1 MRIFLYELKKLFT
14 WKIVLLLFIVACL
27 FYQLFISF
35 YFDHFP
41 NGRPNGDSH
50 LVLIEMREGYGR
62 FFDEEEF
69 AHFQEKYEERVAEAD
84 QFLQAR
90 PEYVEAGMGT
100 YADFRTRS
108 GEGEYELSSR
118 LLFDEGV
125 DLFWELQAREYIIE
139 RYSWIGLDSNFY
151 NEAQQAREQQL
162 IDSGQF
168 TAIFSEDIFSN
179 YNTLIVYVTVLILLS
194 LMMLLTPV
202 YLRDRRTRLIELQYT
217 FKKGRP
223 LLLTKLFAS
232 LTASFFL
239 ITVYLTIFFWL
250 YRGNNTG
257 MFFDVPINSFFNS
270 WMISWFDLTFGEYIA
285 LTIVAVYLLGF
296 LFTLL
301 IFFISSVVP
310 NYISAVG
317 VQVPLAF
324 VSFTIGLDYLLEH
337 LTTFWLP
344 IYMQPLLYG
353 CLITGAII
361 LIVVRWRRERQADVL
376 Y

>member
-1 MRIFLYELKKLFT
+1 MRIFLHELKKLFT
-14 WKIVLLLFIVACL
+14 WKIMLLLFIVASL

-50 LVLIEMREGYGR
+50 LVLIEMREDYGR

-69 AHFQEKYEERVAEAD
+69 VHFQEKYEERVAEAD

-100 YADFRTRS
+100 YADFRNRS

-125 DLFWELQAREYIIE
+125 DLFWELQAREYMIE
-139 RYSWIGLDSNFY
+139 RYSRIGTLSNDY
-151 NEAQQAREQQL
+151 NEAHQAREQQL
-162 IDSGQF
+162 IDSGQI
-168 TAIFSEDIFSN
+168 TAIFSGEIFSN
-179 YNTLIVYVTVLILLS
+179 YNSLITYTAVLILLS
-194 LMMLLTPV
+194 LMVLLTPV
-202 YLRDRRTRLIELQYT
+202 YLRDRRTRLVELQYT

-223 LLLTKLFAS
+223 LLITKLFAS
-232 LTASFFL
+232 LTASFLL
-239 ITVYLTIFFWL
+239 ITVYLAALFLL
-250 YRGNNTG
+250 YRGNNTA
-257 MFFDVPINSFFNS
+257 MFLDAPINSFFNYE
-270 WMISWFDLTFGEYIA
+270 MISWFDLTFSDYIA
-285 LTIVAVYLLGF
+285 LTVGAVYLLGF

-324 VSFTIGLDYLLEH
+324 VSFSIGLDYLLEH

-344 IYMQPLLYG
+344 VYMQPLLYG

>member
-14 WKIVLLLFIVACL
+14 WKIMLLLFIVASL

-50 LVLIEMREGYGR
+50 LVLIEMREDYGR

-69 AHFQEKYEERVAEAD
+69 VHFQEKYEERVTEAD

-100 YADFRTRS
+100 YADFRNRS
-108 GEGEYELSSR
+108 VEGEYELSSR

-125 DLFWELQAREYIIE
+125 DLFWELQAREYMIE
-139 RYSWIGLDSNFY
+139 RYSRIGTLSNDY
-151 NEAQQAREQQL
+151 NEAQQSREQQL
-162 IDSGQF
+162 IDSGQI
-168 TAIFSEDIFSN
+168 TAIFSGEIFSN
-179 YNTLIVYVTVLILLS
+179 YNSLITYTTVLILLS
-194 LMMLLTPV
+194 LMVLLTPV
-202 YLRDRRTRLIELQYT
+202 YLRDRRTRLVELQYT

-223 LLLTKLFAS
+223 LLITKLFAS
-232 LTASFFL
+232 LTASFLL
-239 ITVYLTIFFWL
+239 ITVYLAALFLL
-250 YRGNNTG
+250 YRGNNTA
-257 MFFDVPINSFFNS
+257 MFLDAPINSFFNYE
-270 WMISWFDLTFGEYIA
+270 MISWFDLTFSDYIA
-285 LTIVAVYLLGF
+285 LTIGAVYLLGF

-324 VSFTIGLDYLLEH
+324 VSFSIGLDYLLEH

-344 IYMQPLLYG
+344 VYMQPLLYG

>member
-14 WKIVLLLFIVACL
+14 WKIMLLLFIVACL

-50 LVLIEMREGYGR
+50 LALIEMREDYGR
-62 FFDEEEF
+62 FLDEEEF
-69 AHFQEKYEERVAEAD
+69 VHFQEKYEERVTEAD

-100 YADFRTRS
+100 YADFRNRS

-139 RYSWIGLDSNFY
+139 RYSRIGTLSNDY
-151 NEAQQAREQQL
+151 NEAQLAREQQL
-162 IDSGQF
+162 IASGQI
-168 TAIFSEDIFSN
+168 TAIFSGEIFAN
-179 YNTLIVYVTVLILLS
+179 YNSLITYTTVLILLS
-194 LMMLLTPV
+194 LMVLLTPV
-202 YLRDRRTRLIELQYT
+202 YLRDRRTRLVELQYT

-223 LLLTKLFAS
+223 LLITKLFAS
-232 LTASFFL
+232 LTASFLL
-239 ITVYLTIFFWL
+239 ITVYLAALFLL
-250 YRGNNTG
+250 YRGNHTA
-257 MFFDVPINSFFNS
+257 MFLDAPVNSFFNYEL
-270 WMISWFDLTFGEYIA
+270 ISWFDLTFRDYIA

-324 VSFTIGLDYLLEH
+324 VSFSIGLDYLLEH

-344 IYMQPLLYG
+344 VYMQPLLYG